1 MGGPPEYY
9 SCRWST
15 KSNREAFQIVLGQL
29 HHWLISAADPG
40 FVKTNI
46 MREFPSYLSN
56 LAFQVLRILGLLQSP
71 EDGVSSILDAALAPP
86 DSHTMPNLQKNFGI
100 YLIICL
106 WWRQK
111 PEGAFRKKKNRVVID
126 FDSPIGIE
134 DYVYRIGRTGASANA
149 VSFTFF
155 SEQDWKYAHD
165 FVQVLERT
173 RADRRVGV

>member
-86 DSHTMPNLQKNFGI
+86 EVSGVYFFGG
-100 YLIICL
+100 
-106 WWRQK
+106 
-111 PEGAFRKKKNRVVID
+111 EGRVVID